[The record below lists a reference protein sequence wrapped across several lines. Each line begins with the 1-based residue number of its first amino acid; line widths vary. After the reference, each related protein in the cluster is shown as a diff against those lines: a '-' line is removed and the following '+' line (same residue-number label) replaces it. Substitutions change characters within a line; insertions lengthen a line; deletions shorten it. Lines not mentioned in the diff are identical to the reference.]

1 MKQLAVPLA
10 IGLSLSVLSAPVLAK
25 STIGGIVFVNTYNSS
40 QNDNLNSANDL
51 SSLTLANAGNSRLRI
66 KWNNEDRVS
75 MYYELALKG
84 SGVTVR
90 HAYGK
95 WDFSETGQIL
105 AGQTS
110 TPFAPL
116 NANVAMVNNSGEG
129 YGRVS
134 PGRQSQIRYT
144 YKFLNRDGAIAVALV
159 NPNKGSIPTIDDDNN
174 PTTDEV
180 AQTREQSLPR
190 LDVGMAYSKFNWQI
204 FPSFFYHEV
213 EFAGGAQSITSNGI
227 AFGFRTA
234 AGPVTFE
241 AELGAGK
248 NWGNTAGSYGS
259 NSIAGARSGA
269 LYNGGVLGDDNDNTA
284 YYLDVGYRF
293 TGDETKGVIH
303 FLYGAM
309 TSQSSFGGT
318 VIDAMSTMYGISMP
332 IDMPYIAR
340 GFRIRPELFVFEDED
355 TGTNVVDKSDTIVGV
370 QLQYTF

>member
-10 IGLSLSVLSAPVLAK
+10 IGLSLSVLSAPD
-25 STIGGIVFVNTYNSS
+25 NSS
-40 QNDNLNSANDL
+40 QEDNLNPANDL
-51 SSLTLANAGNSRLRI
+51 SRLTLANAGNSRLRI

-75 MYYELALKG
+75 MYYELALKD
-84 SGVTVR
+84 SGLTVR

-105 AGQTS
+105 AGQTT

-159 NPNKGSIPTIDDDNN
+159 NPNKGDIPTVDDDNDPN
-174 PTTDEV
+174 TDEV
-180 AQTREQSLPR
+180 ALTREQSLPR

-213 EFAGGAQSITSNGI
+213 EFAGGAESITSNGI

-241 AELGAGK
+241 AEMGAGK
-248 NWGNTAGSYGS
+248 NWGNTAGSYGN
-259 NSIAGARSGA
+259 NSVAGARSAA
-269 LYNGGVLGDDNDNTA
+269 LYNGGVVGDDNDNTA

-303 FLYGAM
+303 FVYGAM
-309 TSQSSFGGT
+309 TSESSFGAT
-318 VIDAMSTMYGISMP
+318 TIDAMSTMYGISMP
-332 IDMPYIAR
+332 IDLPYVAR

-355 TGTNVVDKSDTIVGV
+355 TGTNAVDKSDTIVGV